1 MAKKNSSVVALELS
15 RSYLKLVE
23 FLPAENQIS
32 TVAIKPLDAAR
43 WDDDAY
49 LAEQIKHSVSKH
61 VADTEA
67 DLVTAMSGENAIIR
81 QVEIPHAEDN
91 INDAIQ
97 WEMEQ
102 YLIHPLEEY
111 LLDYQALGSNLDE
124 SARVYLVA
132 AFRRSEV
139 ERFKRIMDH
148 SGCSLA
154 VLDLDVFAAQNVFE
168 ANYPEK
174 LPLKTF
180 LIKADSNVIKCI
192 RTQNGQF
199 LGFECGNVDPA
210 FMNSG
215 SGSEIRTGAG
225 PGEPD
230 PQRPRPRRTTPSA
243 GWTKSFCAAI
253 WPWTTNSA
261 KCWKPTCPRKS
272 SISTRSRKSPSP
284 WVRKRAPSSSLPLR
298 NAPARSDW
306 PCAAAETA
314 DDQDKPA
321 QAPGTPGAS
330 PHSR

>member
-32 TVAIKPLDAAR
+32 TVAIKPLDASR

-49 LAEQIKHSVSKH
+49 LAEQIKHSISKH
-61 VADTEA
+61 VTEPDA

-91 INDAIQ
+91 IVDAIQ

-111 LLDYQALGSNLDE
+111 LLDYQALGSNQDE
-124 SARVYLVA
+124 SARIYLVA

-139 ERFKRIMDH
+139 ERFKRIMDQ

-215 SGSEIRTGAG
+215 AEVKSELVLGLVNQIRSALDRAHDAFGGVDQIVLCGDLALDNEFREMLEANMPTEILHLNAFKEITFALS
-225 PGEPD
+225 PEKSAVF
-230 PQRPRPRRTTPSA
+230 QPSA
-243 GWTKSFCAAI
+243 PQCAGAVGL
-253 WPWTTNSA
+253 A
-261 KCWKPTCPRKS
+261 
-272 SISTRSRKSPSP
+272 
-284 WVRKRAPSSSLPLR
+284 LR
-298 NAPARSDW
+298 RRGDS
-306 PCAAAETA
+306 
-314 DDQDKPA
+314 
-321 QAPGTPGAS
+321 
-330 PHSR
+330 

>member
-32 TVAIKPLDAAR
+32 TVAIKPLDASR

-49 LAEQIKHSVSKH
+49 LVEQVQHSISKH
-61 VADTEA
+61 VGDADA
-67 DLVTAMSGENAIIR
+67 DIVTSMSGENAVIR

-91 INDAIQ
+91 IIDAIE

-111 LLDYQALGSNLDE
+111 LLDYQALGSNQDE
-124 SARVYLVA
+124 TARIYLVA

-139 ERFKRIMDH
+139 ERFKRIMEQ
-148 SGCSLA
+148 SGCNLA
-154 VLDLDVFAAQNVFE
+154 VLDIDVFAAQNVFE

-192 RTQNGQF
+192 RTQNGLF
-199 LGFECGNVDPA
+199 VGFECVTVDPK

-215 SGSEIRTGAG
+215 AEVKADLVLGMVNQIRSSLDRVHDAWGGVEQIVLCGDLALDSEFREMLEANLPTEVLHLDAFKEITFALG
-225 PGEPD
+225 PEKSAVF
-230 PQRPRPRRTTPSA
+230 QPSA
-243 GWTKSFCAAI
+243 PQCAGAVGL
-253 WPWTTNSA
+253 A
-261 KCWKPTCPRKS
+261 
-272 SISTRSRKSPSP
+272 
-284 WVRKRAPSSSLPLR
+284 LR
-298 NAPARSDW
+298 RRGD
-306 PCAAAETA
+306 C
-314 DDQDKPA
+314 
-321 QAPGTPGAS
+321 
-330 PHSR
+330 